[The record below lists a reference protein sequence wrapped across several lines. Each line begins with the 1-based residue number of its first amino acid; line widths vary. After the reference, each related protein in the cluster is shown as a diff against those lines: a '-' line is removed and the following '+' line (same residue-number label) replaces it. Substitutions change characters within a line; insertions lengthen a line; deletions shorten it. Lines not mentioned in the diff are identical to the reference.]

1 METIIALVVGLAAGI
16 GTGFLLLNR
25 ERAAGKALAESLQ
38 QQLAAEQA
46 RAAEQLAAEHS
57 F

>member
-38 QQLAAEQA
+38 QKLAAE
-46 RAAEQLAAEHS
+46 
-57 F
+57 